1 MDEATTP
8 HTRKIGEADMTTI
21 TRRITTLGAA
31 AALAV
36 SALAGASATAAPASA
51 PAAGTSALCHYGW
64 GSLPKVSATMVAG
77 PLTNLRAG
85 KHTCFDRLVV
95 DVRGSAPGYRVEY
108 VDQIIQ
114 DGSGTIV
121 PVRGGAKIKITVN
134 APSYDGNGQ
143 IVYQPANPKEAVN
156 VTGYAALRQ
165 VRWLGSFEGTSEF
178 GVGVRARTPFRV
190 TKLTDA
196 GTSRLIIDIAHNW

>member
-1 MDEATTP
+1 
-8 HTRKIGEADMTTI
+8 MTTI
-21 TRRITTLGAA
+21 TRRIATMGAT
-31 AALAV
+31 AALAL
-36 SALAGASATAAPASA
+36 SGLALAGAPAGATTGA
-51 PAAGTSALCHYGW
+51 PAAGSALCHYGW
-64 GSLPKVSATMVAG
+64 GSLPKVSSTMVAG
-77 PLTNLRAG
+77 PLTNLRSG

-95 DVRGSAPGYRVEY
+95 DLRGSAPGYRVEY

-114 DGSGTIV
+114 DGSGAIV

-134 APSYDGNGQ
+134 APAFDAQGNPA
-143 IVYQPANPKEAVN
+143 YQPANPKEAVT

-190 TKLTDA
+190 TKLTDS
-196 GTSRLIIDIAHNW
+196 GSSRLVIDIAHNW